1 MGLFRYRV
9 GRFGATPRP
18 PALGRLAWA
27 TRLPRRLGLVIDRG
41 TWLEE
46 GRLLGCA
53 YPRREAAIAL
63 LSRHGVS
70 VLINLHER
78 AHDPGR
84 LARYGVEEV
93 HLPVVDFTPPSP
105 AQIDRGVAV
114 IAEALAADRR
124 VAVHCAGGRGRTGTL
139 LACYLVH
146 RGLDPDAA
154 IARVRE
160 VRPGSVETGAQIA
173 AVEAY
178 AQRRRRAEGRLS

>member
-53 YPRREAAIAL
+53 YPRRAAAIAL